1 MYLNSSRAFDSSDL
15 CCFSS
20 LSSVCVVANSTFL
33 LFATVVMKVRRDDR
47 YPLIAAS
54 LPSRSCREMCVN
66 CLNLFDST
74 IVNAPPA
81 MSRLAVKID
90 ELYSNK
96 LCELL
101 VLLRL
106 STLLL
111 LVFDVELAFEFK
123 HNSISSMSFEGNTRN
138 STSKD

>member
-1 MYLNSSRAFDSSDL
+1 MDHPSFA
-15 CCFSS
+15 
-20 LSSVCVVANSTFL
+20 
-33 LFATVVMKVRRDDR
+33 LFATVVMKFRRDDR

-54 LPSRSCREMCVN
+54 LPSRSCSDMCVN

-90 ELYSNK
+90 ELYSNRF
-96 LCELL
+96 CELL
-101 VLLRL
+101 VLLKL
-106 STLLL
+106 SAFPV
-111 LVFDVELAFEFK
+111 LVFDAVLAFEFR